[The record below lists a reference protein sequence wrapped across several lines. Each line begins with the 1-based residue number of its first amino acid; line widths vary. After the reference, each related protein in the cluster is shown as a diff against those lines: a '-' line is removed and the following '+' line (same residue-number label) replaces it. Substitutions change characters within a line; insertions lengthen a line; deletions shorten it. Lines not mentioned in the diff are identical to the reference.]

1 MGNIESN
8 DPLDTAST
16 TPAIQIMA
24 IWALALI
31 PMAWGFIN
39 TVMRAAKLFH

>member
-8 DPLDTAST
+8 DRLDTAST

-31 PMAWGFIN
+31 PRLGASS
-39 TVMRAAKLFH
+39 TPS

>member
-1 MGNIESN
+1 MSDTGNTEYSE
-8 DPLDTAST
+8 TSST
-16 TPAIQIMA
+16 TPAIQIAA

-39 TVMRAAKLFH
+39 TVMRAAKLFQ